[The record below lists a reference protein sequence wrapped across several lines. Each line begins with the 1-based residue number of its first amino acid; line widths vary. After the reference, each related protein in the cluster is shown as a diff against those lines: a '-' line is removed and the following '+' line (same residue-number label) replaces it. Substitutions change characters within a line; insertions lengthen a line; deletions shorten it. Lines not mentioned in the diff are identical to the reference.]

1 MPPREPS
8 SNSTFVSR
16 IIEHKHKLELSL
28 NSGYITKQ
36 EYIDVLVYFGIDKQS
51 LIMYWVSNLN
61 FHQQRLVY
69 ARKQ

>member
-16 IIEHKHKLELSL
+16 IIEHKHKLDLSL
-28 NSGYITKQ
+28 NNGSITKQ
-36 EYIDVLVYFGIDKQS
+36 EYMNVLVYFGIDRQS

-61 FHQQRLVY
+61 FHQQKLVY